1 MVTHS
6 DCNACLNPTRVDK
19 SENSCTEGKREK
31 KKGGRRKA
39 LKLQYAYSIHLSYC
53 NFIQEIPTV
62 MIT

>member
-31 KKGGRRKA
+31 KKGGEEKGSA
-39 LKLQYAYSIHLSYC
+39 TAICLFNTSIIL
-53 NFIQEIPTV
+53 
-62 MIT
+62 